1 MTMDDYEK
9 LKPKIKELEDMLWSA
24 YPFLDLNSRFYQL
37 SEKYK
42 HDQEELDMYKRE
54 VQGLTHQV
62 ENQRQEINFL
72 KEKLMQFEA
81 YIKSGQKIQELEK
94 DFD

>member
-1 MTMDDYEK
+1 MDDYEK

-24 YPFLDLNSRFYQL
+24 YPFMDLNSRFYQF
-37 SEKYK
+37 SEKYR
-42 HDQEELDMYKRE
+42 HDQEELDMYKNQ
-54 VQGLTHQV
+54 VHHLTNQV

-81 YIKSGQKIQELEK
+81 YIKSGEKIQQLEQ

>member
-1 MTMDDYEK
+1 MDDYEK
-9 LKPKIKELEDMLWSA
+9 LEPKIKELEDILWRA
-24 YPFLDLNSRFYQL
+24 YPFMDLNSRFYQL
-37 SEKYK
+37 NEQYR
-42 HDQEELDMYKRE
+42 HDKEELEYYKRE

>member
-1 MTMDDYEK
+1 MDDYEK
-9 LKPKIKELEDMLWSA
+9 LEPKIKELEDILWRT
-24 YPFLDLNSRFYQL
+24 YPFVDLNSRFYQL

>member
-1 MTMDDYEK
+1 MDDYEK

-37 SEKYK
+37 NEQYK
-42 HDQEELDMYKRE
+42 HDKEELDLYKRE

>member
-1 MTMDDYEK
+1 MTMDNYDK
-9 LKPKIKELEDMLWSA
+9 QKITEFEDMLWRA
-24 YPFLDLNSRFYQL
+24 YPFMELNSRVYQFNEEYRR
-37 SEKYK
+37 EK
-42 HDQEELDMYKRE
+42 EELAFYKGQ

-62 ENQRQEINFL
+62 ENQREEIKFL

-81 YIKSGQKIQELEK
+81 YIKSGEKIQELEK

>member
-24 YPFLDLNSRFYQL
+24 YPFMDLNSRFYQL
-37 SEKYK
+37 NENYR
-42 HDQEELDMYKRE
+42 HDKEELDFYKNQ
-54 VQGLTHQV
+54 VQRLTHQV
-62 ENQRQEINFL
+62 ENQRQEISYL
-72 KEKLMQFEA
+72 KEKLSQFEA

>member
-1 MTMDDYEK
+1 MDDYEK
-9 LKPKIKELEDMLWSA
+9 LKPKIKELEDMLWCA
-24 YPFLDLNSRFYQL
+24 YPFMDLNSRFYQF